1 MNDPV
6 LMQLFRTQA
15 TRLWQDFT
23 PVWADWL
30 SGQDDAD
37 LQRLRYLVHT
47 LKGSALGLD
56 QVALAEACHAL
67 ESAWDTRQVMAAR
80 QAEQWLRA
88 LWLAHVD
95 PVALPA
101 PLLVADL
108 EAAVQ
113 AFFARSVLQLG
124 IPATLH
130 CRLVPAW
137 LDEQAL
143 LWDVLPHL
151 LRNALVHGQEPVATR
166 QAAGKPERLQVWV
179 RGHAGAGRLRL
190 LVADDGAGV
199 RRQQGV
205 PDLWSGRGMGVAAV
219 RAAVA
224 ERGLLQ
230 WRSRPGRGGLA
241 RICLF
246 LN

>member
-1 MNDPV
+1 
-6 LMQLFRTQA
+6 
-15 TRLWQDFT
+15 
-23 PVWADWL
+23 
-30 SGQDDAD
+30 
-37 LQRLRYLVHT
+37 VHT

-56 QVALAEACHAL
+56 HVALAEACHAL
-67 ESAWDTRQVMAAR
+67 ESAWDAGQVMAVQ
-80 QAEQWLRA
+80 QAEQGLRA
-88 LWLAHVD
+88 LWLQHVEL
-95 PVALPA
+95 ATLQA
-101 PLLVADL
+101 PLRVADL
-108 EAAVQ
+108 EAAVE
-113 AFFARSVLQLG
+113 AFFTRSMHQLG

-130 CRLVPAW
+130 CRLAPAW

-199 RRQQGV
+199 RRQQGA

-224 ERGLLQ
+224 GRGLLQ
-230 WRSRPGRGGLA
+230 WRSRPGRGGVA